1 MNANQIEVG
10 ISFRFHCPMTGVLVT
25 APDHFGPSPATAFLL
40 GPEADEFDYLS
51 PALEPLWHEVRDAHA
66 AGSRSPG
73 QLFDAFCRRLGGHD
87 HLVLFSFVPAGSRS
101 GAAHPAVHVCIDF
114 GYPSADGE
122 DDGSPGDH
130 PAATAVVPLP
140 RHVPLSALG
149 ILLDACRRVAGDPQ
163 ARGRGPDGPLVGSL
177 DAPAGAGVAEGVGA
191 PGEEHAAS
199 LERLARGEKLALC
212 LHRGWLADGVA
223 LIDGRDYRPTA
234 AEIRERAA
242 LGDRAGSCDP
252 RRLPDDPGCY
262 GLRIGAGGDR
272 LTIEPIVVEW
282 RSDGGPVVRTAE
294 FPESLR
300 RRVAAFLA
308 RLA

>member
-101 GAAHPAVHVCIDF
+101 GAPRPAVHVCIDF

-122 DDGSPGDH
+122 DELTRLYNEWVESGSETLADRLRMRGL
-130 PAATAVVPLP
+130 VVP
-140 RHVPLSALG
+140 
-149 ILLDACRRVAGDPQ
+149 
-163 ARGRGPDGPLVGSL
+163 
-177 DAPAGAGVAEGVGA
+177 
-191 PGEEHAAS
+191 
-199 LERLARGEKLALC
+199 
-212 LHRGWLADGVA
+212 
-223 LIDGRDYRPTA
+223 
-234 AEIRERAA
+234 
-242 LGDRAGSCDP
+242 
-252 RRLPDDPGCY
+252 
-262 GLRIGAGGDR
+262 
-272 LTIEPIVVEW
+272 
-282 RSDGGPVVRTAE
+282 
-294 FPESLR
+294 R
-300 RRVAAFLA
+300 RRVDA
-308 RLA
+308 